1 MSGLKTFK
9 RGSIWRVGD
18 GSTINIWADQWIPSS
33 PDHKVMTPR
42 GNCLLSTVQELINL
56 VTEYWDEELLKENLW
71 PIDVER
77 ILQIPLPRHGKS
89 DFIA

>member
-1 MSGLKTFK
+1 
-9 RGSIWRVGD
+9 
-18 GSTINIWADQWIPSS
+18 
-33 PDHKVMTPR
+33 MTPR